1 MNLIKEVNSLTGIQ
15 LSKAQQAVLAIVA
28 GSSTP
33 KLALSAI
40 QNNINVKLAAKMLLN
55 LGVIKVTTEGLI
67 LTELGNQQTQA
78 YNIVDDSGNLTDSG
92 QKLINDYKIKL
103 DFLNSL

>member
-1 MNLIKEVNSLTGIQ
+1 MKLIREVNSLLGIE

-33 KLALSAI
+33 KLAQNAI
-40 QNNINVKLAAKMLLN
+40 SNNINIKVAAKMLGD
-55 LGVIKVTTEGLI
+55 LGVLKRTPEGLI
-67 LTELGNQQTQA
+67 LTDLGNQQLIS
-78 YNIVDDSGNLTDSG
+78 YNIVDDSGNLTEIG
-92 QKLINDYKIKL
+92 KKLIDEYKVKL